1 MRVERSFS
9 FPLNSQLSSLNFSMI
24 YLDNNA
30 TTPIDPRVREAMLP
44 FLGENFG
51 NPSSPHAPGRAA
63 REAVDKA
70 RGQVAALL
78 GARADEIV
86 FTSGGTESINTA
98 IRGALAAQPGRR
110 HIVTSSIEHSAT
122 KNLCEQLEREGCEVT
137 WLRVDTCGN
146 PDLEEY
152 RSALRDDTAVVS
164 VVWANNETGVLF
176 PIEEMARLADGRR
189 IVFHA
194 DAVQAAGKIPIDLA
208 RVPVHLLSLS
218 AHKMHGPK
226 GVGALFVRSG
236 LGLPPL
242 LRGGNQEN
250 GRRAGTENVSGIVG
264 FGAAAELAKS
274 ALVGETSR
282 IAKLRDDFENGV
294 RTRFSQARFHGDPGH
309 RLPNT
314 SNFALPGLAATDLLA
329 ALDRLGI
336 CCSVG
341 SACVSGSPHASHV
354 LRAMGVGDDEAKS
367 SLRFSFSRMNT
378 PDEVKGALAALDES
392 ARRLGLGG

>member
-1 MRVERSFS
+1 
-9 FPLNSQLSSLNFSMI
+9 MI

-30 TTPIDPRVREAMLP
+30 TTPVDPRVREAMLP

-63 REAVDKA
+63 RAAVEQA
-70 RGQVAALL
+70 RGQTASLI
-78 GARADEIV
+78 GAKADEIV

-98 IRGALAAQPGRR
+98 IRGALAAQPGKR

-122 KNLCEQLEREGCEVT
+122 KNLCVQLEREGCEVT
-137 WLRVDTCGN
+137 WLGVDSGGR
-146 PDLEEY
+146 PDFDEY
-152 RSALRDDTAVVS
+152 KSALRDDTAIVS
-164 VVWANNETGVLF
+164 LVWANNETGVLF
-176 PIEEMARLADGRR
+176 PVEEMARLADERR

-194 DAVQAAGKIPIDLA
+194 DAVQAAGKISIDLS
-208 RVPVHLLSLS
+208 RVPAHLLSLS
-218 AHKMHGPK
+218 AHKIHGPK

-242 LRGGNQEN
+242 LLGGGQEH
-250 GRRAGTENVSGIVG
+250 GRRAGTENVPGIAG
-264 FGAAAELAKS
+264 FGAAAESVAA
-274 ALVGETSR
+274 ALGTEMPRVAR
-282 IAKLRDDFENGV
+282 MRDDFEAGV
-294 RTRFSQARFHGDPGH
+294 RSRFPSARFHGDPGR

-329 ALDRLGI
+329 ALDRLGV

-354 LRAMGVGDDEAKS
+354 LRAMGVGDEEAKS

-378 PDEVKGALAALDES
+378 DADVRGALAALDGA
-392 ARRLGLGG
+392 ARRLGLGD